1 MYSQFS
7 AANRLPV
14 SDKFV
19 GKIRLLAEETTEQ
32 EWDFMMES
40 PGEEGVFNSLIE
52 TVKDIGASGYELMLT
67 IGIIGLVF
75 SIILTVIALVMTNNA
90 QKKEEKK
97 SHALIIFIAGVVLFS
112 VFNIIGF
119 FKAIGAGL

>member
-1 MYSQFS
+1 MMKQFG

-14 SDKFV
+14 SSSFT
-19 GKIRLLAEETTEQ
+19 GKILPLTEESAEQ
-32 EWDFMMES
+32 EWDFMLES
-40 PGEEGVFNSLIE
+40 PGEEGVFNSLID

-75 SIILTVIALVMTNNA
+75 SIILTVIALVMTNNP

-97 SHALIIFIAGVVLFS
+97 SHALIIFIAGIVLFS

-119 FKAIGAGL
+119 FKAIGEGL

>member
-1 MYSQFS
+1 MMRQFS
-7 AANRLPV
+7 AASRLPV
-14 SDKFV
+14 SDNFV
-19 GKIRLLAEETTEQ
+19 GKVRLLAEETTGQ

-40 PGEEGVFNSLIE
+40 PGEDGVFNSLIE
-52 TVKDIGASGYELMLT
+52 TVKGIGASGYELMLT
-67 IGIIGLVF
+67 VGIIGLVF